1 MAEELRLTVLATLLP
16 WNCLALTA
24 VHPPTP
30 QELQQIGLDQRFVDV
45 LACLFSRPCD
55 EMRGRSEPFG
65 LHVLGHRNRSSGTVM
80 LKVDSR
86 YGKFDTSLTTKE
98 QNTMNAQWSK
108 SLQQQTLTA
117 LRELPVSPDGKLHM
131 KHKNEGSGYFDLVEL
146 AGFKFVLH
154 RKGSEDRIEFPDEQA
169 VVAAG
174 WAID

>member
-1 MAEELRLTVLATLLP
+1 
-16 WNCLALTA
+16 
-24 VHPPTP
+24 
-30 QELQQIGLDQRFVDV
+30 
-45 LACLFSRPCD
+45 
-55 EMRGRSEPFG
+55 
-65 LHVLGHRNRSSGTVM
+65 
-80 LKVDSR
+80 
-86 YGKFDTSLTTKE
+86 
-98 QNTMNAQWSK
+98 MNAQWSK